1 MNGTG
6 TIDAFNAAWDAY
18 LAAIAGRDVSA
29 QIRTRERLYETAQGH
44 AATSR
49 ALASV
54 TRYYVALNEDPDAY
68 PAAVQEAAQEL
79 DGVRRAAAVLGGAWP
94 GTPPAVGT
102 GG

>member
-18 LAAIAGRDVSA
+18 LVAVAGQDVTA

-44 AATSR
+44 AAASR

-54 TRYYVALNEDPDAY
+54 TRYYVALNEDPDADS
-68 PAAVQEAAQEL
+68 AAVQEAAQEL
-79 DGVRRAAAVLGGAWP
+79 DGVRRAAAILAGAWP
-94 GTPPAVGT
+94 GTPPVVGA